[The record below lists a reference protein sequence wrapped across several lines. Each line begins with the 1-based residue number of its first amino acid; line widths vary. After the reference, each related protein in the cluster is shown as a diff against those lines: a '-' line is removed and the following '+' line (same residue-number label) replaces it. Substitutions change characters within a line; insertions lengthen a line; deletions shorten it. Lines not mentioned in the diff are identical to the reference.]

1 MKSTNSKHSAS
12 FMFHESYHRDMDYQK
27 CQMKKTWLYF
37 IKNGSFSNMQAV
49 KNKNMYIKKESNP
62 DLIRK

>member
-1 MKSTNSKHSAS
+1 MV
-12 FMFHESYHRDMDYQK
+12 HESYPRDVDYQK

-49 KNKNMYIKKESNP
+49 KNKNMYIKKSNP
-62 DLIRK
+62 DLIHK